1 MACTICKGKKLL
13 PFKRKDGSIL
23 PHAWIDCEC
32 KQEEP
37 VRFRNTRPEDF
48 DFPVSGAFREYTFGN
63 YGRPWEK
70 RSASIPQVQ
79 PEAKAPESQPWDKR
93 QQYQIDQT
101 RAELTHIKQKLLEIT
116 GKKPRQK
123 PSDYKGLIIE

>member
-63 YGRPWEK
+63 YGRPW
-70 RSASIPQVQ
+70 
-79 PEAKAPESQPWDKR
+79 DKR